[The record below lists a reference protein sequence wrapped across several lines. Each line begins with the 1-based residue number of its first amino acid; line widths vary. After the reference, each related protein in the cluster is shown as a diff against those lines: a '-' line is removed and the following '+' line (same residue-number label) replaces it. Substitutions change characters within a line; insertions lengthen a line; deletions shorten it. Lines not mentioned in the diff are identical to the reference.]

1 MNLYRSFIMYV
12 LILCLAA
19 TTALGQGRSG
29 SRPPRRR
36 SGQGPSL
43 PPRLPVIRPKSRLV
57 VPAQLESKGA
67 QEPVEIAI
75 IPPKRPRF
83 EDGAPIVVRVTP
95 PLSAH
100 PPVTHDVLGLT
111 ALGFAVVEFQYP
123 RGESFDAGGP
133 NCKRALADVLL
144 FAMGK
149 KADVQGQTIDQ
160 HVSLALRT
168 DVVGVIGMSHGGNA
182 AVTTLE
188 SFPQELSDLSFYVSY
203 ESPCATGPD
212 SLGDMVTVD
221 GGSITADPNPFQDAD
236 GNGYPWDDGRN
247 PFYSVGEGIDYS
259 SLTWDSEAMTLLRG
273 AGREPTSGVMF
284 LDGNGNRKVDTA
296 KIRLEAQGSS
306 SSGQQGRQAPGRV
319 TTDLNRNGQ
328 IDSTEDF
335 LLGCMP
341 YAFNKSRVR
350 VYSLAATLAA
360 ANGPFSRGFPRHVA
374 PPQRARQFWS
384 ERDMAA
390 GFDELTGTFSDL
402 LVCIYSGRED
412 HVQTQPDYP
421 HIRAQYDGL
430 LEAGI
435 DFVKLNPDPVYVRK
449 YFGATDKKLPAN
461 APGTE
466 LTPENVAAKTMP
478 VRRPAGHLL
487 ITAAIAEMADR
498 VVAGERKAF
507 LDAVLFPD
515 APEVSVTLPDAYWF
529 SKLPESATGG
539 TGSGSR

>member
-12 LILCLAA
+12 MILCLAA

-29 SRPPRRR
+29 SRPPRRP

-144 FAMGK
+144 FALGK
-149 KADVQGQTIDQ
+149 KPGIQGQTISQ
-160 HVSLALRT
+160 FLTIPVRT
-168 DVVGVIGMSHGGNA
+168 DVVGVVGMSHGGNA
-182 AVTTLE
+182 AVTTME
-188 SFPQELSDLSFYVSY
+188 SFPRELSDLSFYVSY
-203 ESPCATGPD
+203 ESPCGTGPD
-212 SLGDMVTVD
+212 SLGDMVSVD
-221 GGSITADPNPFQDAD
+221 GGSITADPDPFRDAD

-247 PFYSVGEGIDYS
+247 PFYSVGSGIDYS
-259 SLTWDSEAMTLLRG
+259 SIAWDSNAMTLLRG
-273 AGREPTSGVMF
+273 AGEEPTSGVMF
-284 LDGNGNRKVDTA
+284 LDGNGNRKVDSA
-296 KIRLEAQGSS
+296 KIRMEGQ
-306 SSGQQGRQAPGRV
+306 SSGGSDRRGQRSPGRV
-319 TTDLNRNGQ
+319 TTDMNRNGQ

-335 LLGCMP
+335 LLGCLP
-341 YAFNKSRVR
+341 YAFNKSPVR

-360 ANGPFSRGFPRHVA
+360 ARGPFSRGFPRHVA
-374 PPQRARQFWS
+374 PPQRAREFWS

-390 GFDELTGTFSDL
+390 GFDKLSGVFSDL
-402 LVCIYSGRED
+402 FVCIYSGRED

-421 HIRAQYDGL
+421 HIRAQYSGL
-430 LEAGI
+430 LQAGI
-435 DFVKLNPDPVYVRK
+435 DWVKLNPDPVYVREF
-449 YFGATDKKLPAN
+449 FGAADKKLPAN
-461 APGTE
+461 PPGIE

-487 ITAAIAEMADR
+487 LTAAIAEMADR
-498 VVAGERKAF
+498 VAAGERQAF
-507 LDAVLFPD
+507 LDSVLYPD
-515 APEVSVTLPDAYWF
+515 APAVSVTLPDQLWF
-529 SKLPESATGG
+529 SKLPETAGG
-539 TGSGSR
+539 TTSGN